1 MKKLINKLNIILLSI
16 VLAISLNACTSTT
29 LKAPCNST
37 GSDCLPKIKINQW
50 SND

>member
-1 MKKLINKLNIILLSI
+1 MKLFNILCINLLLIVITLNGC
-16 VLAISLNACTSTT
+16 ASTT

-50 SND
+50 NNT